1 MKKQRIKKNE
11 VRSPFS
17 VFFSGLW
24 GSVLESV
31 AGTDMGEIKMLHC
44 GCTSNCNLRCVFS
57 FSPQGYS
64 SNHYLFFLIYMIFL
78 PTHLFVWTSAWKNVK
93 HLKMLLREEKKSM
106 YVTFTWQ
113 PSKVVKAIRTRRPLV
128 CLAVICSWSPR
139 LPTTP
144 WVSCI
149 MQQQFWLKSKN
160 LLTECS
166 VGHLGRCLIN
176 YYNWHPHQMS
186 DIWQSLC
193 W

>member
-1 MKKQRIKKNE
+1 MVTGGTNE
-11 VRSPFS
+11 DAPLWLHFGLVTACGTSFFPTTGTQWQPFPL
-17 VFFSGLW
+17 VYEW
-24 GSVLESV
+24 
-31 AGTDMGEIKMLHC
+31 
-44 GCTSNCNLRCVFS
+44 
-57 FSPQGYS
+57 YS
-64 SNHYLFFLIYMIFL
+64 SPLLFF
-78 PTHLFVWTSAWKNVK
+78 VWMPAWKSVMHFK
-93 HLKMLLREEKKSM
+93 TLRKEKKSVH
-106 YVTFTWQ
+106 VTFSWQ
-113 PSKVVKAIRTRRPLV
+113 PSKVVEAIRTRRPSV

-166 VGHLGRCLIN
+166 VRHLGRCLIN

-186 DIWQSLC
+186 DIWRPLC

>member
-1 MKKQRIKKNE
+1 MENKKKWSEVTFFCLLQWSLRISSGECCWYRHGRNKNAPLWLHFKLQPKM
-11 VRSPFS
+11 R
-17 VFFSGLW
+17 FFFLTTRIQQQSL
-24 GSVLESV
+24 
-31 AGTDMGEIKMLHC
+31 
-44 GCTSNCNLRCVFS
+44 
-57 FSPQGYS
+57 P
-64 SNHYLFFLIYMIFL
+64 FFLIYMIFL

>member
-1 MKKQRIKKNE
+1 M
-11 VRSPFS
+11 
-17 VFFSGLW
+17 
-24 GSVLESV
+24 
-31 AGTDMGEIKMLHC
+31 KMLHC
-44 GCTSNCNLRCVFS
+44 GYTSDWWLHVGLPSSPPQGRSGSPSLWFMNDIPHHSSFS
-57 FSPQGYS
+57 FECLREKSV
-64 SNHYLFFLIYMIFL
+64 M
-78 PTHLFVWTSAWKNVK
+78 
-93 HLKMLLREEKKSM
+93 HLKTLRKEKKPVH
-106 YVTFTWQ
+106 VTFSWQ
-113 PSKVVKAIRTRRPLV
+113 PSKVVEAIRTRRPSV

-166 VGHLGRCLIN
+166 VRHLGRCLIN

-186 DIWQSLC
+186 DIWRPLC

>member
-1 MKKQRIKKNE
+1 MVFEDHFWRALLVQSQQGWRCSVVVALQAGDCIRAAFFFPTTRIQWQPIPIFN
-11 VRSPFS
+11 
-17 VFFSGLW
+17 
-24 GSVLESV
+24 
-31 AGTDMGEIKMLHC
+31 IY
-44 GCTSNCNLRCVFS
+44 
-57 FSPQGYS
+57 YS
-64 SNHYLFFLIYMIFL
+64 SPLI
-78 PTHLFVWTSAWKNVK
+78 LFVWTSAWKNVK
-93 HLKMLLREEKKSM
+93 HLKMLLGEEKKSM

-113 PSKVVKAIRTRRPLV
+113 PSKVVKSIRTRRPLV
-128 CLAVICSWSPR
+128 CLAVICSWSPQ

-166 VGHLGRCLIN
+166 VRHLGRCLIN

-186 DIWQSLC
+186 DIWRSLC